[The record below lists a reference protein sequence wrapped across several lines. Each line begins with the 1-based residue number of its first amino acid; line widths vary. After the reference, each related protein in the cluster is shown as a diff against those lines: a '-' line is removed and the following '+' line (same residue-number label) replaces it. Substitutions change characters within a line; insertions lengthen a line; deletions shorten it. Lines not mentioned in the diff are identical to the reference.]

1 MIKTGKKPKMTV
13 YLAGAIEYT
22 DDEGRSWR
30 EEYQKEFAKM
40 GIEAWIPNDL
50 NLEHELTM
58 EQWKV
63 LKARD
68 DLKEFKTEFRKRII
82 KPDIQAVDDADIIVV
97 RWDGEQTTG
106 TAHEV
111 GRAYLRGQMIYLVTP
126 RPFREV
132 AAWMLACVE
141 AEFHELEQLTNYLHK
156 RYKLRRKPAVKKDPP
171 SGSRRRRR
179 RNSS

>member
-1 MIKTGKKPKMTV
+1 MAKTGKKPKMTV

-30 EEYQKEFAKM
+30 EEYKKELAKI

-58 EQWKV
+58 EQWSV
-63 LKARD
+63 LKSRD
-68 DLKEFKTEFRKRII
+68 DLTEFKTEFRKRII
-82 KPDIQAVDDADIIVV
+82 KPDIDAVDAADIIVV

-111 GRAYLRGQMIYLVTP
+111 GRAYMRGQMVYLVTP

-141 AEFHELEQLTNYLHK
+141 AEFHELEQLTDYLCR
-156 RYKLRRKPAVKKDPP
+156 RYKLKKA
-171 SGSRRRRR
+171 SGRRRRR
-179 RNSS
+179 RNAG